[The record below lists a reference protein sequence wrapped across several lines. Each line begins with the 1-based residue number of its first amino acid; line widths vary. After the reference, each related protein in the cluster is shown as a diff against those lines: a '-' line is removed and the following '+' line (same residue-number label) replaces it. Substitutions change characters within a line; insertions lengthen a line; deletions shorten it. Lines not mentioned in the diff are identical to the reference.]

1 MRLAIDAMS
10 QEWGLDASE
19 QWLAEWSASIDE
31 RASQAQK
38 LANKVAT
45 LSASHRSADGE
56 VAITV
61 SASGQVVDLK
71 FSERIR
77 DRSPDELARLVMATI
92 RQAQARLTQLARQ
105 AAEET
110 VGADSATGEAV
121 VASFS
126 RQFPQQPEDD
136 RRTKPGG

>member
-1 MRLAIDAMS
+1 MP
-10 QEWGLDASE
+10 QEWGLEASE
-19 QWLAEWSASIDE
+19 QWLAGWSASIDE

-61 SASGQVVDLK
+61 SASGQIVDLK
-71 FSERIR
+71 FGNGIR
-77 DRSPDELARLVMATI
+77 AHGPDELARLVMATM
-92 RQAQARLTQLARQ
+92 RRAQAKLPQLARQ

-126 RQFPQQPEDD
+126 RQFPEQPADEGH
-136 RRTKPGG
+136 RGR